1 MNWRTKTEP
10 KIELFSDWLF
20 ENAKIT
26 IVVIFVLVAGIASQ
40 LPSLKI
46 DTTTE
51 GFLHKS
57 DPMRVQYDEF
67 RDQFGRDEK
76 LMIAVKT

>member
-1 MNWRTKTEP
+1 MNWRTKTES

-46 DTTTE
+46 AEVNTLKIVL
-51 GFLHKS
+51 F
-57 DPMRVQYDEF
+57 
-67 RDQFGRDEK
+67 
-76 LMIAVKT
+76 